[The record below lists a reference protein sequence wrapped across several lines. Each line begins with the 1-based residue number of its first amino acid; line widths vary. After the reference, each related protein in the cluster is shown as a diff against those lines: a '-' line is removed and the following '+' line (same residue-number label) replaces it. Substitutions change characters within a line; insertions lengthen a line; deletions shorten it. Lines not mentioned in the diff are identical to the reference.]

1 MSVPQL
7 LALAEALNVP
17 VSYFLTGAEEEMS
30 KEADEYTA
38 ELEKLLAILM
48 ERDAEAVANLRSVME
63 SWDKLSPADKKF
75 IINTISYALKS
86 VKERM
91 NE

>member
-1 MSVPQL
+1 MSHL
-7 LALAEALNVP
+7 HLSHSLASLFIQP
-17 VSYFLTGAEEEMS
+17 
-30 KEADEYTA
+30 
-38 ELEKLLAILM
+38 
-48 ERDAEAVANLRSVME
+48 RSVME